1 MTDSSIARGVDERTF
16 RELTEP
22 YRAELRTH
30 CYRMLG
36 SMYDA
41 EDALQETLLA
51 AWRGMG
57 EFQQRSSVRTWLYRI
72 ATNRCLNFRRAAL
85 RRPVAP
91 LPSDAPEPTRHGEV
105 SWLQPCPDALL
116 DPQQVLTAR
125 ASVELAFIALLQQ
138 LPPRQAAVLVLRDV
152 LAFSA
157 AEVADLLG
165 LTPIAVKA
173 ALQRARKRLSRN
185 TGGQPGPAPESP
197 AERRFGE
204 RLRAGL
210 RGRRGGRRGR
220 AAHRRRLADHAAVAP
235 RVPRPRGDRR
245 IPPRY
250 SGISGRGTDP
260 AAIGAGQWAAGI
272 RLVFPAGGRDISGDR
287 TSGDDVRSGRH
298 FGADAF
304 PRPPRTSRASAFR
317 SRCRRAARLFPDG
330 IVAEIKPRKFLQT
343 LPLYRCYRL
352 SSVLA
357 NHPRHEERSH
367 CIGAPT
373 IETTSG

>member
-1 MTDSSIARGVDERTF
+1 MSEPSIAPDVDERTF

-51 AWRGMG
+51 AWRGMA

-91 LPSDAPEPTRHGEV
+91 LPFAAPEPTRRGEV

-152 LAFSA
+152 LEFSA

-165 LTPIAVKA
+165 LTPVAVKA
-173 ALQRARKRLSRN
+173 ALQRARERLSR
-185 TGGQPGPAPESP
+185 
-197 AERRFGE
+197 
-204 RLRAGL
+204 
-210 RGRRGGRRGR
+210 RGGGRPEPEPGSPTERGLSERFARAFEAADVGAVVELLTDEAWLTMPPWPHEYHGR
-220 AAHRRRLADHAAVAP
+220 AAIGEFL
-235 RVPRPRGDRR
+235 RGIPAFRDR
-245 IPPRY
+245 
-250 SGISGRGTDP
+250 
-260 AAIGAGQWAAGI
+260 AEI
-272 RLVFPAGGRDISGDR
+272 RLQSVRANAHPA
-287 TSGDDVRSGRH
+287 
-298 FGADAF
+298 FGCY
-304 PRPPRTSRASAFR
+304 S
-317 SRCRRAARLFPDG
+317 RRADGSFRATGLLVTTYGPDG
-330 IVAEIKPRKFLQT
+330 ISALAHFPPAENFPRFG
-343 LPLYRCYRL
+343 LPLALPPWDR
-352 SSVLA
+352 
-357 NHPRHEERSH
+357 
-367 CIGAPT
+367 T
-373 IETTSG
+373 IS

>member
-1 MTDSSIARGVDERTF
+1 MAESSIAAGVDEQTF

-51 AWRGMG
+51 AWRGMA
-57 EFQQRSSVRTWLYRI
+57 EFEQRSSVRTWLYRI

-91 LPSDAPEPTRHGEV
+91 LPFDAPEPTRHAEV

-152 LAFSA
+152 LEFSA

-165 LTPIAVKA
+165 STPVAVKA
-173 ALQRARKRLSRN
+173 ALQRARERLSRH
-185 TGGQPGPAPESP
+185 E
-197 AERRFGE
+197 
-204 RLRAGL
+204 
-210 RGRRGGRRGR
+210 GRRPEPERGSPTERGLSERFARAFEAADVDAVVELLTDEAWLTMPPWPHEYHGR
-220 AAHRRRLADHAAVAP
+220 AAIGEFL
-235 RVPRPRGDRR
+235 RGIPAFRDR
-245 IPPRY
+245 
-250 SGISGRGTDP
+250 
-260 AAIGAGQWAAGI
+260 AEI
-272 RLVFPAGGRDISGDR
+272 RLQSVRANAHPA
-287 TSGDDVRSGRH
+287 
-298 FGADAF
+298 FGCY
-304 PRPPRTSRASAFR
+304 S
-317 SRCRRAARLFPDG
+317 RRADGPFRATGLLVTTYGPDG
-330 IVAEIKPRKFLQT
+330 ISALAHFPPAENFPRFG
-343 LPLYRCYRL
+343 LPLAL
-352 SSVLA
+352 
-357 NHPRHEERSH
+357 PPE
-367 CIGAPT
+367 GAT
-373 IETTSG
+373 IS

>member
-91 LPSDAPEPTRHGEV
+91 LPFDAPEPTRHGEV

-152 LAFSA
+152 LEFSA

-173 ALQRARKRLSRN
+173 ALQRARERLSRN
-185 TGGQPGPAPESP
+185 AGGQPGPAPESP
-197 AERRFGE
+197 AERRLGE
-204 RLRAGL
+204 RFARAFEAADVGAVVAL
-210 RGRRGGRRGR
+210 LTDEAWLTMPPWPHEYRGR
-220 AAHRRRLADHAAVAP
+220 AAIGEFL
-235 RVPRPRGDRR
+235 RG
-245 IPPRY
+245 IPAFR
-250 SGISGRGTDP
+250 D
-260 AAIGAGQWAAGI
+260 GAQI
-272 RLVFPAGGRDISGDR
+272 RLQSVRANGQPA
-287 TSGDDVRSGRH
+287 
-298 FGADAF
+298 FGCY
-304 PRPPRTSRASAFR
+304 SRRVDGTFR
-317 SRCRRAARLFPDG
+317 ATGLLVTTCGPDG
-330 IVAEIKPRKFLQT
+330 ISALTHFPPAENFPRFG
-343 LPLYRCYRL
+343 LPLAL
-352 SSVLA
+352 P
-357 NHPRHEERSH
+357 PR
-367 CIGAPT
+367 GTT
-373 IETTSG
+373 IS

>member
-91 LPSDAPEPTRHGEV
+91 LPFDAPEPTRHGEV

-152 LAFSA
+152 LEFSA

-173 ALQRARKRLSRN
+173 ALQRARERLSRD

-197 AERRFGE
+197 AERRLGE
-204 RLRAGL
+204 RFARAFEAADVGAVVAL
-210 RGRRGGRRGR
+210 LTDEAWLTMPPWPHEYRGR
-220 AAHRRRLADHAAVAP
+220 AAIGEFLRGIPAFRDGAQIRLQSVRANGQPAFGCYSRRVDGTFRATGLLVTTCGPDGISSLTHFPPAENFPRFGLPLAL
-235 RVPRPRGDRR
+235 RPRGTT
-245 IPPRY
+245 
-250 SGISGRGTDP
+250 IS
-260 AAIGAGQWAAGI
+260 
-272 RLVFPAGGRDISGDR
+272 
-287 TSGDDVRSGRH
+287 
-298 FGADAF
+298 
-304 PRPPRTSRASAFR
+304 
-317 SRCRRAARLFPDG
+317 
-330 IVAEIKPRKFLQT
+330 
-343 LPLYRCYRL
+343 
-352 SSVLA
+352 
-357 NHPRHEERSH
+357 
-367 CIGAPT
+367 
-373 IETTSG
+373 